1 MRAVIGLGNPG
12 KKYEL
17 TRHNIGF
24 LILNNFAD
32 KHKFSF
38 KSSKREFLYS
48 EGTLRSS
55 DFFLIKPT
63 TFMNLSGTAVL
74 DFVLDNSID
83 VKEILVIVDDVN
95 LSLGKIR
102 LRKSGSDGGHNGLK
116 SIIYSLQDNSFPR
129 LRFGVGSQFQKG
141 ELSGYVLDKFS
152 KSELDT
158 IYESLGFSQELI
170 YEFII
175 GGYNSM
181 LNFFSKQNKI
191 KKSQQQESLE

>member
-1 MRAVIGLGNPG
+1 
-12 KKYEL
+12 
-17 TRHNIGF
+17 
-24 LILNNFAD
+24 
-32 KHKFSF
+32 
-38 KSSKREFLYS
+38 
-48 EGTLRSS
+48 
-55 DFFLIKPT
+55 
-63 TFMNLSGTAVL
+63 MNLSGTAVL